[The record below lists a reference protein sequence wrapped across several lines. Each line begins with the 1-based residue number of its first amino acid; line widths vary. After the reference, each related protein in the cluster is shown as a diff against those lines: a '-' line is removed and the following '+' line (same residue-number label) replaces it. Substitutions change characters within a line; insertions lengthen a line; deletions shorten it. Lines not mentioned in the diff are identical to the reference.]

1 MFYKFKVTRFILLV
15 FINKFCLLKTST
27 ISKSNYI
34 KKEALALVFSCEFW
48 EMSKNTF
55 FTQHLWTTSSEHI
68 FFYHYLKKLRES

>member
-1 MFYKFKVTRFILLV
+1 MFYKFKVTRFILLD
-15 FINKFCLLKTST
+15 FINKFCLLKTSS

-68 FFYHYLKKLRES
+68 LFYHYLKKLRES